1 MTEHDTHDGPI
12 RLDGDLAVATE
23 ERQQLIDL
31 SIRALAELLGSA
43 PETDEDGD
51 IAIPVHGFGVYVT
64 VAEDSPELHVWS
76 SLLSDVDGGGNTAA
90 LVAELSEEWPRL
102 RFSFQQ
108 GHLLVST
115 ILDADPFAPQH
126 LVNLIGEIHELTHE
140 VDDDF
145 AARFRGVL
153 DCDADDDSYA
163 GGCGGGGCGD
173 GCACGHDNE
182 LGATIPVGEPEA

>member
-12 RLDGDLAVATE
+12 RLDGLLAVASE

-64 VAEDSPELHVWS
+64 VAEDSPELHVWA
-76 SLLSDVDGGGNTAA
+76 SLLSEVGGRDDTAG
-90 LVAELSEEWPRL
+90 LIAELSEEWPRL
-102 RFSFQQ
+102 RFTLQQ

-126 LVNLIGEIHELTHE
+126 LVNLIGEIHDFTHE
-140 VDDDF
+140 LDDEF
-145 AARFRGVL
+145 AARFGGVL
-153 DCDADDDSYA
+153 DCDADDSYA
-163 GGCGGGGCGD
+163 GGCGGGGCGGD
-173 GCACGHDNE
+173 CACGHADD
-182 LGATIPVGEPEA
+182 LGASIPVGEPEA

>member
-12 RLDGDLAVATE
+12 RFDGDLAVATE
-23 ERQQLIDL
+23 ERQQLTDL
-31 SIRALAELLGSA
+31 SIRALTELLGSA

-76 SLLSDVDGGGNTAA
+76 SLLSEVGSGDGTAA
-90 LVAELSEEWPRL
+90 LIAELSEEWPRL
-102 RFSFQQ
+102 RFCLQQ

-140 VDDDF
+140 LDDEF
-145 AARFRGVL
+145 ASRFGGVL

-163 GGCGGGGCGD
+163 GECGGGGCGED
-173 GCACGHDNE
+173 CACGRADE
-182 LGATIPVGEPEA
+182 LGTSIPVGEPRA